1 LAKQYAK
8 VEGSKEGMQI
18 AVFDSA
24 VIIIATITLYN
35 INKKALED
43 ANKRKLENIRDLQK
57 CLKVQIDVV
66 HRNPPLLLYT

>member
-1 LAKQYAK
+1 LAKQYAE

-18 AVFDSA
+18 AVFESA

-57 CLKVQIDVV
+57 CSKVQVDVV